1 MKISEFFEYNHQDE
15 LDDNEN
21 ILEYLERIFGKSTK
35 GIDDTVGFRLQVI
48 VLEWTSCGTGKN

>member
-15 LDDNEN
+15 LDDSEN
-21 ILEYLERIFGKSTK
+21 ILEYLERIFEKSTK